1 MNTLPPQQIAEIAA
15 KQDEKS
21 KMIKA
26 TKSEEQRAEEEG
38 AARMI
43 QVCLS

>member
-1 MNTLPPQQIAEIAA
+1 MNTPSPEQIAKIAA

-21 KMIKA
+21 TTIKA
-26 TKSEEQRAEEEG
+26 AKSEEQHAEEDE

-43 QVCLS
+43 QV